1 RGQGFQIAVGADA
14 AAVRHW
20 RGGPVALAQV
30 APGFSDS
37 EIAQLRLA
45 VVGLPEP
52 PPPPAEAVAAA
63 VPEDPDA
70 AARQR
75 RFALWSVLG
84 LGILLLC
91 WMSWRLYEQMIE
103 GKTGGSG
110 G

>member
-1 RGQGFQIAVGADA
+1 MI
-14 AAVRHW
+14 
-20 RGGPVALAQV
+20 
-30 APGFSDS
+30 S
-37 EIAQLRLA
+37 EHAGVTDCSWV
-45 VVGLPEP
+45 VVGGSGGLGQPV
-52 PPPPAEAVAAA
+52 AEAVAAA